1 MYKGGYSVLL
11 MTIIISAVGLVLAL
25 NNLSTS
31 TQITKNNIDITDS
44 AQSQAR
50 ARTCTEIALK
60 KLKSYSF
67 YGGDETLTD
76 EKCRIFTVENST
88 NNSSKIIKVKSGDFI
103 LETKVKQINPT
114 IIIEYQKQI
123 ASSDLDQNNP
133 YVVDPIALRLWL
145 KADRAEAN
153 NGQPVFNVSNA
164 SDDIVSFAQL
174 TTQSSL
180 APKLFT
186 NAINNRPAL
195 RFDGT
200 DDFLTGTTTSIQG
213 DNGLSVI
220 VVGKSS
226 SASTNQTYIGK
237 FDSTNN
243 EREWRLQNDDFI
255 ATESATAET
264 ANETVNFANNTNL
277 RIISATWA
285 PNQSSSVNINN
296 AAGVSAVTPV
306 VSISTTTEPI
316 IVGASLQGSTSFLS
330 GDIAEI
336 LIYNKKLSDA
346 ELTKVRTY
354 MNTKYNIYL

>member
-11 MTIIISAVGLVLAL
+11 MTIIMSAVGLVLAL
-25 NNLSTS
+25 NNLATS

-50 ARTCTEIALK
+50 ARSCTEIVLK
-60 KLKSYSF
+60 RLKAYSF
-67 YGGDETLTD
+67 YGGDETLTN
-76 EKCRIFTVENST
+76 EQCRIFTIKNST
-88 NNSSKIIKVKSGDFI
+88 NNSKLIQVKSGDFI
-103 LETKVKQINPT
+103 LETKVSQINPS

-123 ASSDLDQNNP
+123 ASSNLNQNNP
-133 YVVDPIALRLWL
+133 YVVDPTALRLWL
-145 KADRAEAN
+145 KADRAETN
-153 NGQPVFNVSNA
+153 NGQPVFNLSNA

-174 TTQSSL
+174 TTQSNL

-186 NAINNRPAL
+186 TAINNRPAL
-195 RFDGT
+195 RFDGI

-213 DNGLSVI
+213 NNGLSVI
-220 VVGKSS
+220 VVGKSN

-255 ATESATAET
+255 ATELANAET
-264 ANETVNFANNTNL
+264 ANETVSFTNNTNL

-285 PNQSSSVNINN
+285 PNQSSSVSINN
-296 AAGVSAVTPV
+296 GAAVSAITPV
-306 VSISTTTEPI
+306 TSISTTTEPI
-316 IVGASLQGSTSFLS
+316 IVGASLQGSTSFLN

-336 LIYNKKLSDA
+336 LVYNKKLSTT
-346 ELTKVRTY
+346 ELTKIATY
-354 MNTKYNIYL
+354 LNTKYNIY